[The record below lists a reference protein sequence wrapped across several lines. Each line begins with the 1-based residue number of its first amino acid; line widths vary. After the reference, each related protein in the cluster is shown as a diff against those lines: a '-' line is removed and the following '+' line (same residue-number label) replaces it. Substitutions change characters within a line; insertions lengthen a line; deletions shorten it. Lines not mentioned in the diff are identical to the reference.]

1 MNNTS
6 TETASTISERK
17 ETEVFLAVVSQSRY
31 RETAGR
37 IASEFTG
44 HTLVTYLEHLLYI
57 AYEWTDKG
65 WVLRNNPLPP
75 AQYITK

>member
-1 MNNTS
+1 MKGHAMS
-6 TETASTISERK
+6 ASITSERK
-17 ETEVFLAVVSQSRY
+17 EADVFLAVVNQARY
-31 RETAGR
+31 RETAER

-65 WVLRNNPLPP
+65 WVLRTNSKL
-75 AQYITK
+75 